1 MPDYSLLQ
9 TKSLSCRR
17 NKKSSI
23 IAPMRIVIVGAGFT
37 GVQLAKLLIA
47 EKNQVVIIDNN
58 ENIIRHASNQLDCTA
73 VCADGNNLDTLE
85 DVGIAKADALVCVT
99 SSDEV
104 NMITCSLVDA
114 VYPDVLKIAR
124 VRNYAYYVNSA
135 SAVKKHSIN
144 FSGKRRPLYGINYMI
159 HPDVEAADAIV
170 QAVENG
176 AVGSILSFDNSDYV
190 IARFTVSEKS
200 SLDGIALKNIR
211 SKTDFK
217 FLVSYVEQN
226 GETSLPSGETIISA
240 GNTLGVLLDKND
252 LSSMLDLC
260 GSEQQ
265 DIRRIVLI
273 GAGRIGTI
281 IAEKL
286 IKPQKKGFGRLFQ
299 LSSKRSQ
306 DFVIIDTD
314 DELTKDASEKFP
326 EARVL
331 RADAS
336 DEFFLREEGIVD
348 FDLAIC
354 ATHNHEMNMVLAA
367 YLESLGVK
375 QSISLVSSAAFGEIG
390 TKLGVDVTVPL
401 RDAVVDSIMSHLR
414 GKSVKEIHT
423 VTNGDFEVV
432 ECEITDKSKILGKT
446 LKEISN
452 PGTFLVL
459 MNRKNGNDKYQI
471 VDGNT
476 VISTD
481 DHIVLITEA
490 ENSKKVLS
498 YFSGSSE

>member
-1 MPDYSLLQ
+1 
-9 TKSLSCRR
+9 
-17 NKKSSI
+17 
-23 IAPMRIVIVGAGFT
+23 MRIVIVGAGFT

-217 FLVSYVEQN
+217 FLVS
-226 GETSLPSGETIISA
+226 
-240 GNTLGVLLDKND
+240 
-252 LSSMLDLC
+252 M
-260 GSEQQ
+260 
-265 DIRRIVLI
+265 
-273 GAGRIGTI
+273 
-281 IAEKL
+281 
-286 IKPQKKGFGRLFQ
+286 
-299 LSSKRSQ
+299 
-306 DFVIIDTD
+306 
-314 DELTKDASEKFP
+314 
-326 EARVL
+326 
-331 RADAS
+331 
-336 DEFFLREEGIVD
+336 
-348 FDLAIC
+348 
-354 ATHNHEMNMVLAA
+354 
-367 YLESLGVK
+367 
-375 QSISLVSSAAFGEIG
+375 
-390 TKLGVDVTVPL
+390 
-401 RDAVVDSIMSHLR
+401 
-414 GKSVKEIHT
+414 
-423 VTNGDFEVV
+423 
-432 ECEITDKSKILGKT
+432 
-446 LKEISN
+446 
-452 PGTFLVL
+452 
-459 MNRKNGNDKYQI
+459 
-471 VDGNT
+471 
-476 VISTD
+476 
-481 DHIVLITEA
+481 
-490 ENSKKVLS
+490 
-498 YFSGSSE
+498 